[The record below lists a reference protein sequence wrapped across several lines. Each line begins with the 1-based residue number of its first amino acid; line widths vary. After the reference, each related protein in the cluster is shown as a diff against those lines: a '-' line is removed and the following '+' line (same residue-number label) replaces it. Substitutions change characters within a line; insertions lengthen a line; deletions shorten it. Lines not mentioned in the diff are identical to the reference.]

1 MIHKLEQCVFIL
13 LYFNTTNIGI
23 NIPFSLSSSVEAF
36 SFFTLFSF
44 FTTALSELEVF
55 ALVESFEASIK
66 KMNIKR

>member
-1 MIHKLEQCVFIL
+1 MLVYSVVFQ
-13 LYFNTTNIGI
+13 YKNIGI

-55 ALVESFEASIK
+55 ALVGSFEASIK
-66 KMNIKR
+66 KMNISIKISYFD

>member
-1 MIHKLEQCVFIL
+1 MLVYSVVFQ
-13 LYFNTTNIGI
+13 YKNIGI

-55 ALVESFEASIK
+55 ALVGSFEASIK
-66 KMNIKR
+66 KMNISIKINYFD